1 MKTLTKRILGWILV
15 ALVIVVFLATAY
27 FLGFFME
34 MILIVLVTS
43 FSVGI
48 LLFIIWL
55 LTSD

>member
-15 ALVIVVFLATAY
+15 ALVIVVFLTTAY

-43 FSVGI
+43 LSERI
-48 LLFIIWL
+48 LLVIVWL
-55 LTSD
+55 LTSN